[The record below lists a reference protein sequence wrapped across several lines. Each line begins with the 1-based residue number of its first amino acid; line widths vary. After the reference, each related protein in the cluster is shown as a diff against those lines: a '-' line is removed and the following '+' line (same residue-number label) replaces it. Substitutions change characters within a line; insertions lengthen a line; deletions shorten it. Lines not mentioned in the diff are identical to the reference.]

1 MIDDKRFVDRI
12 ARAYYCN
19 TLVLDN
25 DAWDKLS
32 DAAKSFWIN
41 EIEMFIDA
49 TDRARICLYDCDD
62 VR

>member
-1 MIDDKRFVDRI
+1 MNDKRFVDRI
-12 ARAYYCN
+12 AQAYYCN
-19 TLVLDN
+19 STLSDN